1 MIYMTQCVNICV
13 YAYTG
18 IYTEKVSLYEL
29 EIFIKTF
36 LSAYIEAFY
45 RYSIFFK

>member
-13 YAYTG
+13 YAYTD
-18 IYTEKVSLYEL
+18 IYTEKVYLYEL

-36 LSAYIEAFY
+36 SNAYIEAFL
-45 RYSIFFK
+45 